1 MKNITIIASESA
13 EGFNY
18 CTTEFNGEIEETGY
32 TLYHYYDQTEKI
44 SRLTAG
50 GNYRSLWANDNEIEV
65 YDDHRGT
72 VEDYYDLMD
81 IGYETDVEHIYT
93 YINGEW
99 MVTNRDQD
107 GTYKPFINLKE
118 FFAGQPFHR

>member
-1 MKNITIIASESA
+1 M
-13 EGFNY
+13 
-18 CTTEFNGEIEETGY
+18 
-32 TLYHYYDQTEKI
+32 
-44 SRLTAG
+44 
-50 GNYRSLWANDNEIEV
+50 WANENEIEV
-65 YDDHRGT
+65 YDDDRGT

-81 IGYETDVEHIYT
+81 IGYETGVEHIYT

-107 GTYKPFINLKE
+107 GTYKPFINLQE

>member
-32 TLYHYYDQTEKI
+32 TLFHYYDQTEKI

-50 GNYRSLWANDNEIEV
+50 GNYRS
-65 YDDHRGT
+65 YG
-72 VEDYYDLMD
+72 LM
-81 IGYETDVEHIYT
+81 I
-93 YINGEW
+93 
-99 MVTNRDQD
+99 M
-107 GTYKPFINLKE
+107 KLKYMMIIVV
-118 FFAGQPFHR
+118 RLKITMT